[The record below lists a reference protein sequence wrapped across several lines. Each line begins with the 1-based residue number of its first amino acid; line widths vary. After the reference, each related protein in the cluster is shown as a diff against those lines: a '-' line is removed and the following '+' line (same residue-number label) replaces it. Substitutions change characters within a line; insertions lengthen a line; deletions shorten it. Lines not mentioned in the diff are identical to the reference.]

1 MRHRDTIDLILNK
14 GVNKLIK
21 GLTANDI
28 KAFYDYI
35 EKTKD
40 FKDMHISYSNGS
52 VRLVKGA
59 VTKNDFVIYDSEF
72 LNGLH
77 ITFTTA
83 RKEGRV
89 VEFRRVLA
97 NDLKTKA
104 TDCVNLDANTTT
116 EQQLKE
122 LTDLIFNFIK
132 RFDYVGT
139 MHRLN
144 VDINEKDYHKLT
156 YGQKDNLNKLYKC
169 KFENAFYYRV
179 RFDDIGERDI
189 ELLYVKEP
197 FNFLANYASGKY
209 RPLFRGLSETFYK
222 AQLKNV
228 FIKIDVE
235 RFKKELQI
243 AENHLEILDKKLT
256 ERDNLLDDY
265 FKIPDRLQED
275 YDDDYRDFINYK

>member
-1 MRHRDTIDLILNK
+1 M
-14 GVNKLIK
+14 IK

-52 VRLVKGA
+52 VRLLKGA
-59 VTKNDFVIYDSEF
+59 IKPDEYVIYDSGF

-83 RKEGRV
+83 RKAGRV

-97 NDLKTKA
+97 NDLKIKA
-104 TDCVNLDANTTT
+104 TDCINLAANTST

-122 LTDLIFNFIK
+122 LTDLINKFIK

-144 VDINEKDYHKLT
+144 VDINERDYHKLT
-156 YGQKDNLNKLYKC
+156 YGQKENLNKLYKC
-169 KFENAFYYRV
+169 KLETAFYYRV
-179 RFDDIGERDI
+179 RFDVIGERDI
-189 ELLYVKEP
+189 ELLYNKET
-197 FNFLANYASGKY
+197 FHFLANYASGKY
-209 RPLFRGLSETFYK
+209 RPLFRGLSETFYE

-228 FIKIDVE
+228 FHKLDVE
-235 RFKKELQI
+235 RFKQELQT
-243 AENHLEILDKKLT
+243 AEKQLESLDKKLT

-265 FKIPDRLQED
+265 FKIADRLQED
-275 YDDDYRDFINYK
+275 YDEDYRDFINYK